1 MMPTAD
7 ETLEQ
12 LIALRSRRISWAG
25 Q

>member
-1 MMPTAD
+1 MPAAD